1 MNITD
6 ICTRVDAQNER
17 SRLVNSVF
25 IRHFQV
31 DEHTVIMT
39 MSRRNFRKASMTCQW
54 TPTKNV
60 SRRKAVYRYARLRCL
75 QRRELLLAVPPPG
88 AHWWRLTRH
97 RSAHGDARRS
107 LEVTIARPPS
117 AYSSKLQ
124 KLPPFLPFRCS
135 TRLGCSSHSREIST
149 RRSLSFHAPAGLFR
163 ECLATGLRF

>member
-54 TPTKNV
+54 TPTK
-60 SRRKAVYRYARLRCL
+60 
-75 QRRELLLAVPPPG
+75 PT
-88 AHWWRLTRH
+88 RLTKEQKRQY
-97 RSAHGDARRS
+97 RTGRDAIVAEAFALMGGR
-107 LEVTIARPPS
+107 I
-117 AYSSKLQ
+117 
-124 KLPPFLPFRCS
+124 
-135 TRLGCSSHSREIST
+135 
-149 RRSLSFHAPAGLFR
+149 GLII
-163 ECLATGLRF
+163 EM